1 MADAEPRART
11 LFVSLGDE
19 QGHALA
25 ILRAGL
31 EEPHR
36 VALALEPGSAPRLE
50 DGERV
55 ERDPVAIARALD
67 PSCLP
72 DDDAHHAWRTAVAD
86 TLIGGARALAHQ
98 NDQAAD
104 EEAYAGWTREL
115 EAVEAHLGPRRF
127 LTGDTP
133 RLADVLLFCF
143 AVRLDAVY
151 FRLYE
156 ANPYRLEDLPA
167 LYGFAR
173 DLYERPAFHQTVD
186 WDALVRE
193 PTEAHPILAPRAIV
207 ALGGRPDQRL
217 FPTLF
222 RHDAVY
228 SSHLRLNAARVRD
241 FPRLAD
247 WLARMRAWP
256 GVSEASDLDRARN
269 GYFGRSSNEIVP
281 AGPTPLGLS
290 PKDHPRAVWLD
301 EPSESP

>member
-55 ERDPVAIARALD
+55 ERDPVAIAR
-67 PSCLP
+67 
-72 DDDAHHAWRTAVAD
+72 
-86 TLIGGARALAHQ
+86 
-98 NDQAAD
+98 
-104 EEAYAGWTREL
+104 
-115 EAVEAHLGPRRF
+115 
-127 LTGDTP
+127 
-133 RLADVLLFCF
+133 
-143 AVRLDAVY
+143 
-151 FRLYE
+151 
-156 ANPYRLEDLPA
+156 
-167 LYGFAR
+167 
-173 DLYERPAFHQTVD
+173 
-186 WDALVRE
+186 
-193 PTEAHPILAPRAIV
+193 